1 MLTFQEII
9 SKLLDFWGDLGCII
23 HQGHDVEVGAGT
35 FNPATFL
42 RSLGPEPYN
51 TVYVEPSRRPQDSRY
66 GENPNRLQL
75 FHQLQVILKPSPE
88 DIQEKYLQSLE
99 LIGIDRKTNDIRFVH
114 DDWESPTLGA
124 WGLGWEVWLNG
135 MEVTQFTYFQSVAG
149 NELSPIPVELTY
161 GLERLAMCIQG
172 VESIFDIKWNRELT
186 FKDILKRSE
195 VEWSHYNFESAS
207 TEMWERHFE
216 DFAKEVQI
224 AVNAD
229 LPIPAYDFV
238 MKASH
243 AFNMLEARGVLSTT
257 ERMQYILRIR
267 ELARLCAEGYLK
279 MRAKQNFPLLK
290 ESLPPAMPVQEGEFP
305 SSFKPTET
313 ESFILEIGSEELPAT
328 FVQPGLDGLK
338 RGIQKLLIDQ
348 HLAFENIKTFGSQR
362 RITVLVEGLAAGTQ
376 SERVEKRGPSKVVAF
391 DADGNLT
398 KQGEGF
404 LRALGLD
411 SMTSDVTEKEGYLF
425 ASVLKKGVSAIEIL
439 STHLPKLIETLHFQ
453 KKMRWGQGDVE
464 YARPI
469 HWIVALFGK
478 KIVPFSFGNIAS
490 GRTSRGHQQ
499 LYRKPIEIKS
509 PDTYLDQLKKGYVIA
524 DCLERKLAIVH
535 ALEDIERDIGAV
547 AIEKTRVLKE
557 VLHLSEWPQ
566 LMVGSF
572 KPSFLRAPD
581 EVLISEM
588 VEHQRYFPLEEEG
601 KLSSQFI
608 ITADNTPNEAIRIGN
623 ERVLSARLADGVF
636 LYDQDLKTPLEDF
649 IEMTKKVTFQKNLGS
664 LFDKTERLKKVAGK
678 LSHDIEVLEERALRA
693 ASLCK
698 ADLVSALVGEF
709 PELQGTIGRIYAEHH
724 GEDIEV
730 AKAIEEHYRPVKD
743 GGDLAFTETGIVLAL
758 ADKIDNLNSYFSVG
772 LKPTSSSDPYA
783 LRRASI
789 GLLRTLIERKIH
801 LDLTKYLS
809 KEVLAFVQQRAK
821 PVFQDYHFKSD
832 EIEAAMGD
840 QLSDPYDQYL
850 RLKALHEFRKSPAF
864 KKLGEV
870 YRRAKGQLETSTAS
884 PLDPALFEAEEE
896 KLLSSKLDTISK
908 DVDVALNAYDYDT
921 AFLSLADLHEPLA
934 NLFENVKIMADD
946 QSIQNNRLALLHK
959 VFNHFG
965 YLVDFDKIQW

>member
-1 MLTFQEII
+1 MLTFQDII

-66 GENPNRLQL
+66 GDNPNRLQL

-88 DIQEKYLQSLE
+88 DVQEKFLESLE
-99 LIGIDRKTNDIRFVH
+99 VIGIDRKTNDIRFVH

-172 VESIFDIKWNRELT
+172 VESIFDIKWNKDLT
-186 FKDILKRSE
+186 FGDILKRSE
-195 VEWSHYNFESAS
+195 IEWSHYNFEAAS

-216 DFAKEVQI
+216 DYAAEVQK
-224 AVNAD
+224 AVDAE

-267 ELARLCAEGYLK
+267 ELARLSADGYLK
-279 MRAKQNFPLLK
+279 MREKQSFPLLK
-290 ESLPPAMPVQEGEFP
+290 ETLPPVMPIQEGEIP
-305 SSFKPTET
+305 SSFKASEK
-313 ESFILEIGSEELPAT
+313 ENFLFEIGSEELPAT
-328 FVQPGLDGLK
+328 FVPPGLEQLK
-338 RGIQKLLIDQ
+338 RGTQKLLLDQ
-348 HLAFENIKTFGSQR
+348 GLAFDNIKTYGTPR
-362 RITVLVEGLAAGTQ
+362 RLTVVVEGLVSGTL
-376 SERVEKRGPSKVVAF
+376 SERIEKRGPSKEVAF

-404 LRALGLD
+404 LRGLGREAL
-411 SMTSDVTEKEGYLF
+411 SDNVAEKDGYLF
-425 ASVLKKGVSAIEIL
+425 ASMEKKGVSTIEIL
-439 STHLPKLIETLHFQ
+439 SAHLPKLIENLHFP
-453 KKMRWGQGDVE
+453 KKMRWGHGAIE
-464 YARPI
+464 YARPV

-478 KIVPFSFGNIAS
+478 KIVPCLFGNIAS

-499 LYRKPIEIKS
+499 LSRKPIEIKS
-509 PDTYLDQLKKGYVIA
+509 ADTYLDQLKKGYVIA
-524 DCLERKLAIVH
+524 DCLERKLSIVH
-535 ALEDIERDIGAV
+535 ALEDIERETGAV

-566 LMVGSF
+566 LMCGSF
-572 KPSFLRAPD
+572 KPSFLRAPK

-588 VEHQRYFPLEEEG
+588 VEHQRYFPLEKEG
-601 KLSSQFI
+601 QLCSKFV
-608 ITADNTPNEAIRIGN
+608 ITADNNPNEAIRIGN

-636 LYDQDLKTPLEDF
+636 LYDQDLKTPLETF
-649 IEMTKKVTFQKNLGS
+649 IEKTKKVTFQKQLGS
-664 LFDKTERLKKVAGK
+664 LFEKSERIKAVASK
-678 LSHDIEVLEERALRA
+678 LSKDLEVLEERVVRA
-693 ASLCK
+693 AALSK
-698 ADLVSALVGEF
+698 ADLVSELVGEF
-709 PELQGTIGRIYAEHH
+709 PELQGIIGRIYAEHH
-724 GEDIEV
+724 GEDKEV

-743 GGDLAFTETGIVLAL
+743 GGDLAFTETGVVLAL

-789 GLLRTLIERKIH
+789 GLLRTLIEKKIH
-801 LDLTKYLS
+801 LDLTKYLDP
-809 KEVLAFVQQRAK
+809 EVLAFVQQRAK
-821 PVFQDYHFKSD
+821 GLYEDYHFKKD
-832 EIEAAMGD
+832 EIEAAMRGH
-840 QLSDPYDQYL
+840 LSDPYDQYL
-850 RLKALHEFRKSPAF
+850 RLQALHSFRKAPAF

-870 YRRAKGQLETSTAS
+870 YRRAKGQLEKSEGGA
-884 PLDPALFEAEEE
+884 LDPALFEAEEE
-896 KLLSSKLDTISK
+896 RTLSGKLDEVAK
-908 DVDVALNAYDYDT
+908 DVDVALSAFDYET

-946 QSIQNNRLALLHK
+946 QSVQQNRLALLHK

-965 YLVDFDKIQW
+965 YLVDFGKIQW